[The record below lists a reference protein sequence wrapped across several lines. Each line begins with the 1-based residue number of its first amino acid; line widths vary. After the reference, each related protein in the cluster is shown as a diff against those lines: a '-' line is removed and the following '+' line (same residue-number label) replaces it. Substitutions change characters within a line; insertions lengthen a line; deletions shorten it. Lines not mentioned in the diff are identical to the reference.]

1 MPANPVIFID
11 TSVLLNLLRVPGF
24 SDDAERCQQQ
34 FRGWQEDGVKFVLPI
49 TALIETGNFIQQCQ
63 GDRRAAAT
71 RFANAVEAAKSSQPP
86 WAIRDVSWDSDFL
99 DALLAGDSTGSDLV
113 SHFSSRGLGAG
124 DIAILVE
131 RDQFRASTAFDDVR
145 VWSLDAGLQ
154 SHS

>member
-24 SDDAERCQQQ
+24 SGDAEKCQLQ
-34 FRGWQEDGVKFVLPI
+34 FREWQEGGAKFVLPI

-71 RFANAVEAAKSSQPP
+71 RFASAIEAAKGSQPP

-113 SHFSSRGLGAG
+113 SHFSARGLGAG
-124 DIAILVE
+124 DLAILVE
-131 RDQFRASTAFDDVR
+131 RDQFRSSTAFDDVR
-145 VWSLDAGLQ
+145 IWSLDAILQ
-154 SHS
+154 SQA